1 MVTNFE
7 PIDHIA
13 EIRLLIAQE
22 AGCSSGRIY
31 VDAILTKMAILN
43 NLLYAVGLETK
54 AIEVAPNGKW
64 KMTYGGKAAIQSLS
78 TFRYAIAAIIRNIK
92 DCWESANHHRQSVL
106 KDLRFFEKLRV
117 LTMNAERE
125 KPIPSWKKV
134 NGEIDTTYR
143 SPDKQFTDFNI
154 IAALE
159 AYQALE
165 QLLNQHLDNKFPRR
179 RHKQFKM
186 PDHAGMLARLI
197 YRAVIGIKYRAFSSL
212 PDSLGDVGTK
222 ELEARQIYAL
232 KNAIDQATEQI
243 EEQER
248 IGGAT
253 AERTILELKRMRDRA
268 QKSLNQIRHICEFAG
283 SSFPGIEDWAPDE
296 PPKKIIT
303 VGTERHVSTF

>member
-31 VDAILTKMAILN
+31 VDTILTKMAILN

-92 DCWESANHHRQSVL
+92 DYWESANHHRQSVL
-106 KDLRFFEKLRV
+106 KDLRFLEKLRV
-117 LTMNAERE
+117 LAMNAERE
-125 KPIPSWKKV
+125 KPIPSWEKV
-134 NGEIDTTYR
+134 GGEIKTTYR
-143 SPDKQFTDFNI
+143 SPDKQFIDFDI

-222 ELEARQIYAL
+222 ELEARQIGSLMA
-232 KNAIDQATEQI
+232 AINQSTAQI

-248 IGGAT
+248 IGGAA
-253 AERTILELKRMRDRA
+253 AERTISDLKRMRGHADLLLTQLKDMA
-268 QKSLNQIRHICEFAG
+268 SFEGDILPELDGWVSLT
-283 SSFPGIEDWAPDE
+283 
-296 PPKKIIT
+296 PPKKVIPWT
-303 VGTERHVSTF
+303 SSPYA